1 MKTRSVK
8 SQTADLFAASPALA
22 PAPALDPSPR
32 QREASKSWRAGVPPT
47 PQTAG
52 RARPKQLW
60 YAAVFPEL
68 VDAEHSAAVLQRLC
82 LHAQRFTSFVSIE
95 PPNAL
100 LLEIKGS
107 LKLFGPLE
115 RLHADIDDC
124 WRRLALSAHSAAAP
138 STLAALWLA
147 RSGDRSASHRD
158 AGRRDAGRPV
168 VIEDLGALA
177 GHLAKLPIACT
188 AWDGER
194 LQTLRAMGVT
204 RVGELL
210 RLPRAG
216 LARRLGAVAVQD
228 LDIALARQFAPRR
241 AFVPRERFRARCDFE
256 TEIENVAY
264 LEKALEPL
272 IARCA
277 QFLRERQAGVQVL
290 RLKLRHRAGPAT
302 CVHLGLASITSERRR
317 LTDVLCQKLA
327 RLELKAPVRGLEL
340 VSGVLQPLSAS
351 TLDVFAGLT
360 GTGTGTGAGCGRDSV
375 PQLVER
381 LRARLGEDAVY
392 GVASVPE
399 HRPEAAWQRVHEL
412 SLTTASKI
420 DSGHPGPRP
429 AGALRASAPASC
441 LRIGGRMTDAEAID
455 QGMLRPVW
463 LLNEPLPLDEP
474 LSLSKPAMPQWHR
487 SSVVLEQGP
496 ERIESG
502 WWDGRGVARD
512 YYIARQCGGGTPKP
526 TPDHGSRMPKLTPAG
541 RPKGGGQDSPR
552 QRREPRMGERQIRGA
567 RLWIFQERQSK
578 RWYLHGVFS

>member
-1 MKTRSVK
+1 
-8 SQTADLFAASPALA
+8 L
-22 PAPALDPSPR
+22 
-32 QREASKSWRAGVPPT
+32 RATGGVPPT
-47 PQTAG
+47 SQTAG
-52 RARPKQLW
+52 RARSKQLW
-60 YAAVFPEL
+60 YAAVFPQLTET
-68 VDAEHSAAVLQRLC
+68 EPSGPMLQRLC

-115 RLHADIDDC
+115 TLHAKIDAC
-124 WRRLALSAHSAAAP
+124 WRDLVLPAYSATAP

-147 RSGDRSASHRD
+147 RGSPR
-158 AGRRDAGRPV
+158 AGHPI
-168 VIEDLGALA
+168 VIEDLGTLP

-188 AWDGER
+188 AWDIER

-216 LARRLGAVAVQD
+216 LARRLGPAAVQD

-277 QFLRERQAGVQVL
+277 EFLRERQAGIQTL

-302 CVHLGLASITSERRR
+302 RVHLGLASITSERRR
-317 LTDVLCQKLA
+317 LTDVLAQKLS
-327 RLELKAPVRGLEL
+327 RLEIEAPVRGMEL
-340 VSGVLQPLSAS
+340 VSGSLQPLSAGS
-351 TLDVFAGLT
+351 LDVFAGW
-360 GTGTGTGAGCGRDSV
+360 GGTGAGTGAGRGRDSV

-381 LRARLGEDAVY
+381 LRARLGEEAVY
-392 GVASVPE
+392 GVASIPE
-399 HRPEAAWQRVHEL
+399 HRPEAAWRRVHEL
-412 SLTTASKI
+412 SLTTASRMGEK
-420 DSGHPGPRP
+420 
-429 AGALRASAPASC
+429 
-441 LRIGGRMTDAEAID
+441 MTDRSTGD
-455 QGMLRPVW
+455 GMPRPVW
-463 LLNEPLPLDEP
+463 LLDAPLALPEADMQEGHQCGL
-474 LSLSKPAMPQWHR
+474 
-487 SSVVLEQGP
+487 VLEQGP

-512 YYIARQCGGGTPKP
+512 YYIAR
-526 TPDHGSRMPKLTPAG
+526 RG
-541 RPKGGGQDSPR
+541 RPQGEGQDGPS
-552 QRREPRMGERQIRGA
+552 QSHGA
-567 RLWIFQERQSK
+567 KLWVFQERQSK
-578 RWYLHGVFS
+578 RWYLHGVFA